1 VGCLLYFALC
11 VVCTIFGVWFYK
23 VFFHQKRRKEEVR
36 AYLFGIAEIKQGEK
50 LERGEWPVEG
60 GRPLNR
66 ERRRRAATIRTQN
79 NKNVNKK

>member
-50 LERGEWPVEG
+50 LERGEWPTAEQ
-60 GRPLNR
+60 
-66 ERRRRAATIRTQN
+66 RTPAKSGYNQN
-79 NKNVNKK
+79 PEQ